1 MQWSPN
7 FLTPGTDFMEDNFL
21 TDQGEGDGF
30 GMIQVHSIYC
40 ALSLEFSRQEYWS
53 G

>member
-7 FLTPGTDFMEDNFL
+7 FLTPGTDFMEDNFS
-21 TDQGEGDGF
+21 TDQGEGDG